1 FGYLKS
7 LDSDENEIWEVL
19 GHVPGDSDDI
29 FDVASFDNENDAKEF
44 CKIVNELGID
54 RTQALIQE
62 QLTTQHDQAT
72 AQVHNKQEIYCINF
86 SRFHDLN
93 EGIVFH
99 SKDAAIQCYEES
111 KSSAIEEYESNCLN
125 GDGFDTVVLMSK
137 TVSTDELSS
146 YPEGAL
152 VTFDRPFEI
161 IANSYEEYRTPVYAV
176 SFSKD
181 EFSEDIK
188 TFESLHDASEYKN
201 KMLQE
206 HGLNQDD
213 ILITPVTR
221 EEIAFKGIKDAVND
235 ANMAV
240 MEQAGDSSRESPEE
254 ILASISANEH
264 MISGLENFLVKD
276 RSQFSSCNG
285 DIVVEAEITRGE
297 GGLYHLAVAGKHGL
311 ERGDAVARVDV
322 TEQQF
327 AAITGK
333 TPSEVLTGDQTS
345 ARVPVITGIHFSTR
359 AIENVNKLEQQ
370 KDYVYFSTHEGLN
383 AEIKDF
389 SSLKDAIE
397 WGRVECELHDLNK
410 RDTVIYRV
418 ESEHISQGIDAVMKN
433 AERVERHEI
442 EKAQGRDCTP
452 EDGKILEAIDRF
464 EDKFRGEGLKFER
477 EKAESDL
484 LNHGF
489 TREMAEDAL
498 GKQFVQAREDHQE
511 SQQQRDD
518 SQDMH

>member
-1 FGYLKS
+1 MLSKGTNGEFGYLKS

-62 QLTTQHDQAT
+62 QLTTQHDQTT
-72 AQVHNKQEIYCINF
+72 AQVHN
-86 SRFHDLN
+86 
-93 EGIVFH
+93 
-99 SKDAAIQCYEES
+99 
-111 KSSAIEEYESNCLN
+111 
-125 GDGFDTVVLMSK
+125 
-137 TVSTDELSS
+137 
-146 YPEGAL
+146 
-152 VTFDRPFEI
+152 
-161 IANSYEEYRTPVYAV
+161 
-176 SFSKD
+176 
-181 EFSEDIK
+181 
-188 TFESLHDASEYKN
+188 
-201 KMLQE
+201 
-206 HGLNQDD
+206 
-213 ILITPVTR
+213 
-221 EEIAFKGIKDAVND
+221 ND

-464 EDKFRGEGLKFER
+464 EDKFRGEGLEFER

-489 TREMAEDAL
+489 TREMAEDVL
-498 GKQFVQAREDHQE
+498 GKQFIQAREEQHTE

-518 SQDMH
+518 SQER

>member
-1 FGYLKS
+1 AEQAQATEQATSSYDPGVITRANTLDSQMLSKGTNGEFGYLKS

-54 RTQALIQE
+54 RTQALIHEQLSSQQE
-62 QLTTQHDQAT
+62 QA
-72 AQVHNKQEIYCINF
+72 AVQETY
-86 SRFHDLN
+86 
-93 EGIVFH
+93 
-99 SKDAAIQCYEES
+99 Q
-111 KSSAIEEYESNCLN
+111 
-125 GDGFDTVVLMSK
+125 
-137 TVSTDELSS
+137 
-146 YPEGAL
+146 
-152 VTFDRPFEI
+152 
-161 IANSYEEYRTPVYAV
+161 
-176 SFSKD
+176 
-181 EFSEDIK
+181 
-188 TFESLHDASEYKN
+188 
-201 KMLQE
+201 
-206 HGLNQDD
+206 
-213 ILITPVTR
+213 
-221 EEIAFKGIKDAVND
+221 
-235 ANMAV
+235 
-240 MEQAGDSSRESPEE
+240 ESPEE

-518 SQDMH
+518 AQDMH

>member
-1 FGYLKS
+1 AQATSSYDPGVITRANTLDSQMLSKGTNGEFGYLKS

-54 RTQALIQE
+54 RTQALIHEQLSSQQE
-62 QLTTQHDQAT
+62 QA
-72 AQVHNKQEIYCINF
+72 AVQETY
-86 SRFHDLN
+86 
-93 EGIVFH
+93 
-99 SKDAAIQCYEES
+99 Q
-111 KSSAIEEYESNCLN
+111 
-125 GDGFDTVVLMSK
+125 
-137 TVSTDELSS
+137 
-146 YPEGAL
+146 
-152 VTFDRPFEI
+152 
-161 IANSYEEYRTPVYAV
+161 
-176 SFSKD
+176 
-181 EFSEDIK
+181 
-188 TFESLHDASEYKN
+188 
-201 KMLQE
+201 
-206 HGLNQDD
+206 
-213 ILITPVTR
+213 
-221 EEIAFKGIKDAVND
+221 
-235 ANMAV
+235 
-240 MEQAGDSSRESPEE
+240 ESPEE

-311 ERGDAVARVDV
+311 ERGDAVARVDI

>member
-1 FGYLKS
+1 
-7 LDSDENEIWEVL
+7 
-19 GHVPGDSDDI
+19 
-29 FDVASFDNENDAKEF
+29 
-44 CKIVNELGID
+44 
-54 RTQALIQE
+54 
-62 QLTTQHDQAT
+62 
-72 AQVHNKQEIYCINF
+72 
-86 SRFHDLN
+86 
-93 EGIVFH
+93 
-99 SKDAAIQCYEES
+99 
-111 KSSAIEEYESNCLN
+111 
-125 GDGFDTVVLMSK
+125 M
-137 TVSTDELSS
+137 
-146 YPEGAL
+146 
-152 VTFDRPFEI
+152 
-161 IANSYEEYRTPVYAV
+161 YAV

-188 TFESLHDASEYKN
+188 TFDSLHDASEYKN
-201 KMLQE
+201 NMLQE

-240 MEQAGDSSRESPEE
+240 MEQEGDSSRESPEE

-264 MISGLENFLVKD
+264 MISGLENFWLKTVL
-276 RSQFSSCNG
+276 SSVPAMG
-285 DIVVEAEITRGE
+285 ISLWRRKLPGE

-498 GKQFVQAREDHQE
+498 GKQFVQ
-511 SQQQRDD
+511 SQRRT
-518 SQDMH
+518 SGIAATA

>member
-1 FGYLKS
+1 SYDPGVITRANILDSQMLSKGTNGEFGYLKS

-54 RTQALIQE
+54 RTQALIHEQLSSQQE
-62 QLTTQHDQAT
+62 QA
-72 AQVHNKQEIYCINF
+72 AVQETY
-86 SRFHDLN
+86 
-93 EGIVFH
+93 
-99 SKDAAIQCYEES
+99 Q
-111 KSSAIEEYESNCLN
+111 
-125 GDGFDTVVLMSK
+125 
-137 TVSTDELSS
+137 
-146 YPEGAL
+146 
-152 VTFDRPFEI
+152 
-161 IANSYEEYRTPVYAV
+161 
-176 SFSKD
+176 
-181 EFSEDIK
+181 
-188 TFESLHDASEYKN
+188 
-201 KMLQE
+201 
-206 HGLNQDD
+206 
-213 ILITPVTR
+213 
-221 EEIAFKGIKDAVND
+221 
-235 ANMAV
+235 
-240 MEQAGDSSRESPEE
+240 ESPEE

>member
-1 FGYLKS
+1 QAQATEQATSSYDPGVITRANTLDSQMLSKGTNGEFGYLKS
-7 LDSDENEIWEVL
+7 LDGDENEIWEVL

-54 RTQALIQE
+54 RTQALIHEQLSSQQE
-62 QLTTQHDQAT
+62 QA
-72 AQVHNKQEIYCINF
+72 AVQETY
-86 SRFHDLN
+86 
-93 EGIVFH
+93 
-99 SKDAAIQCYEES
+99 Q
-111 KSSAIEEYESNCLN
+111 
-125 GDGFDTVVLMSK
+125 
-137 TVSTDELSS
+137 
-146 YPEGAL
+146 
-152 VTFDRPFEI
+152 
-161 IANSYEEYRTPVYAV
+161 
-176 SFSKD
+176 
-181 EFSEDIK
+181 
-188 TFESLHDASEYKN
+188 
-201 KMLQE
+201 
-206 HGLNQDD
+206 
-213 ILITPVTR
+213 
-221 EEIAFKGIKDAVND
+221 
-235 ANMAV
+235 
-240 MEQAGDSSRESPEE
+240 ESPEE

-498 GKQFVQAREDHQE
+498 GKQFVQAREEHLE
-511 SQQQRDD
+511 LQQQRDN

>member
-1 FGYLKS
+1 AQIAEQATSSYDPGVITRANILDSQMLSKGTNGEFGYLKS

-29 FDVASFDNENDAKEF
+29 FSVASFDNENDAKEF

-62 QLTTQHDQAT
+62 QL
-72 AQVHNKQEIYCINF
+72 
-86 SRFHDLN
+86 
-93 EGIVFH
+93 
-99 SKDAAIQCYEES
+99 
-111 KSSAIEEYESNCLN
+111 SS
-125 GDGFDTVVLMSK
+125 
-137 TVSTDELSS
+137 
-146 YPEGAL
+146 
-152 VTFDRPFEI
+152 
-161 IANSYEEYRTPVYAV
+161 
-176 SFSKD
+176 
-181 EFSEDIK
+181 
-188 TFESLHDASEYKN
+188 
-201 KMLQE
+201 Q
-206 HGLNQDD
+206 Q
-213 ILITPVTR
+213 
-221 EEIAFKGIKDAVND
+221 
-235 ANMAV
+235 
-240 MEQAGDSSRESPEE
+240 EQAAVQETYQESPEE

>member
-1 FGYLKS
+1 TSSYDPGVITRANTLDSQMLSKGTNGEFGYLKS

-54 RTQALIQE
+54 RTQALIHEQLSSQQE
-62 QLTTQHDQAT
+62 QA
-72 AQVHNKQEIYCINF
+72 AVQETY
-86 SRFHDLN
+86 
-93 EGIVFH
+93 
-99 SKDAAIQCYEES
+99 Q
-111 KSSAIEEYESNCLN
+111 
-125 GDGFDTVVLMSK
+125 
-137 TVSTDELSS
+137 
-146 YPEGAL
+146 
-152 VTFDRPFEI
+152 
-161 IANSYEEYRTPVYAV
+161 
-176 SFSKD
+176 
-181 EFSEDIK
+181 
-188 TFESLHDASEYKN
+188 
-201 KMLQE
+201 
-206 HGLNQDD
+206 
-213 ILITPVTR
+213 
-221 EEIAFKGIKDAVND
+221 
-235 ANMAV
+235 
-240 MEQAGDSSRESPEE
+240 ESPEE

-311 ERGDAVARVDV
+311 ERGDAVARVDI

>member
-1 FGYLKS
+1 QATEQAQATSSYDPGVITRANTLDSQMLSKGTNGEFGYLKS

-54 RTQALIQE
+54 RTQALIHEQLSSQQE
-62 QLTTQHDQAT
+62 QA
-72 AQVHNKQEIYCINF
+72 AVQETY
-86 SRFHDLN
+86 
-93 EGIVFH
+93 
-99 SKDAAIQCYEES
+99 Q
-111 KSSAIEEYESNCLN
+111 
-125 GDGFDTVVLMSK
+125 
-137 TVSTDELSS
+137 
-146 YPEGAL
+146 
-152 VTFDRPFEI
+152 
-161 IANSYEEYRTPVYAV
+161 
-176 SFSKD
+176 
-181 EFSEDIK
+181 
-188 TFESLHDASEYKN
+188 
-201 KMLQE
+201 
-206 HGLNQDD
+206 
-213 ILITPVTR
+213 
-221 EEIAFKGIKDAVND
+221 
-235 ANMAV
+235 
-240 MEQAGDSSRESPEE
+240 ESPEE

-498 GKQFVQAREDHQE
+498 GKQFVQAREEHLE
-511 SQQQRDD
+511 LQQQRDN